1 VFSSKSS
8 VVQYVVFLLANLFQV
23 WVAVPAGI
31 NTIYGQQ
38 SGSKHLASR
47 SMCCMVQNGL
57 WTMVWLLTTSWVYL
71 HGLWSQLAT
80 TLGSIWDLASLTGAV
95 DGLKLCLVAKKH
107 GSTFV
112 PSNQVCQPLAQ
123 TRTLYPLVSKTLS
136 ILCLHGTLV
145 LPLFMAWAL
154 AAATKQ
160 MLLAQAH
167 ACHVPYMGCKKAFDM
182 NCETLFADILPHI
195 WCHS

>member
-1 VFSSKSS
+1 
-8 VVQYVVFLLANLFQV
+8 
-23 WVAVPAGI
+23 
-31 NTIYGQQ
+31 
-38 SGSKHLASR
+38 
-47 SMCCMVQNGL
+47 MVQNGL

-123 TRTLYPLVSKTLS
+123 TRTLYLLVSKTLS